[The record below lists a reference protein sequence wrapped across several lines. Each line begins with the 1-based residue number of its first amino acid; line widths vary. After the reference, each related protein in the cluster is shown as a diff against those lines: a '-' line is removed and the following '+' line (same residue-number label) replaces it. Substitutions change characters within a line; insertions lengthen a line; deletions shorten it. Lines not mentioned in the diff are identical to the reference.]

1 MVFVVLGLV
10 QEGDRLILSEV
21 SAPWAQDRA
30 TVAAALRAALAV
42 MEAPQDAP
50 AAPAT
55 RPGCTKVEQ
64 KSSTRRRRGDGERM
78 RG

>member
-1 MVFVVLGLV
+1 MRSDSIVVFVVLGLV

-21 SAPWAQDRA
+21 SAPWAKDRA

-42 MEAPQDAP
+42 MEAPQEAP

-55 RPGCTKVEQ
+55 ILDRNRRPRQRK
-64 KSSTRRRRGDGERM
+64 RPN
-78 RG
+78 